1 MVDES
6 GSLPSSLKGKVVLI
20 TGGSRGVGLATARK
34 LGEAGAAAILVARD
48 RDVLDRATGQLRA
61 DGLRIAGIKGDVTDR
76 LSMARAVLEAE
87 RQFGGL
93 DVLVNNAGIGRYGL
107 IAEQSPEEWRR
118 VIEVNVLGV
127 FHATRAALPA
137 IRRRG
142 GGQIIAVSSG
152 AARTGYPNMSAYCT
166 SKAALEGFMRALAAE
181 VAEEPIKVATVIPGS
196 ILTDFGVR
204 TREDRAASGQKFLE
218 PEDVADA
225 ILFLLSQPERA
236 WTQELNV
243 WPR

>member
-1 MVDES
+1 MPDRDTGRLSE
-6 GSLPSSLKGKVVLI
+6 KVVLI
-20 TGGSRGVGLATARK
+20 TGGSRGVGLATARR
-34 LGEAGAAAILVARD
+34 LSSEGAAVVLVARD
-48 RDVLDRATGQLRA
+48 RDRLDTAVSELRA
-61 DGLRIAGIKGDVTDR
+61 DGGRVVGIKGDVTDR
-76 LSMARAVLEAE
+76 LSLARAVLETE
-87 RQFGGL
+87 SQYGGL
-93 DVLVNNAGIGRYGL
+93 DVLINNAGIGRYGP
-107 IAEQSPEEWRR
+107 IAEQAPEEWRR

-142 GGQIIAVSSG
+142 GGQIIAISSG

-181 VAEEPIKVATVIPGS
+181 VAEEPIKVATLIPGS

-218 PEDVADA
+218 PKDVADA
-225 ILFLLSQPERA
+225 IHFLLTQPANA
-236 WTQELNV
+236 WTQEMTL

>member
-1 MVDES
+1 MADE
-6 GSLPSSLKGKVVLI
+6 GADLKSKVVLI
-20 TGGSRGVGLATARK
+20 TGGSRGVGLATARR
-34 LGEAGAAAILVARD
+34 LGEAGAATILVARD
-48 RDVLDRATGQLRA
+48 RDVLDRATAEMRA
-61 DGLRIAGIKGDVTDR
+61 DGLRVAGIKGDVTDR

-93 DVLVNNAGIGRYGL
+93 DVLINNAGIGRYGP

-142 GGQIIAVSSG
+142 GGQVIAISSG
-152 AARTGYPNMSAYCT
+152 AARQGYPNMSAYCT

-181 VAEEPIKVATVIPGS
+181 VADEPIKVATVIPGS

-204 TREDRAASGQKFLE
+204 TREDRQASGQKFLE

-225 ILFLLSQPERA
+225 IYFLLAQTGRA
-236 WTQELNV
+236 WTQEMTV

>member
-1 MVDES
+1 MADD
-6 GSLPSSLKGKVVLI
+6 GRPLGHKVVLI
-20 TGGSRGVGLATARK
+20 TGGSRGVGLATARR
-34 LGEAGAAAILVARD
+34 LGADGAAVVLVGRD
-48 RDVLDRATGQLRA
+48 RDRLDAATSGLRA
-61 DGLRIAGIKGDVTDR
+61 EGVRVAGLMGDVTDR
-76 LSMARAVLEAE
+76 LSMARAVLECE

-93 DVLVNNAGIGRYGL
+93 DVLVNNAGIGRYGP
-107 IAEQSPEEWRR
+107 IAEQQPEEWRR

-137 IRRRG
+137 LRRRG
-142 GGQIIAVSSG
+142 GGQIIAISSG

-181 VAEEPIKVATVIPGS
+181 VAEEPIKVATIVPGG
-196 ILTDFGVR
+196 ILTDFGIR
-204 TREDRAASGQKFLE
+204 TREERLASGQKFLE

-225 ILFLLSQPERA
+225 IHYLLSQPDRA
-236 WTQELNV
+236 WTQELTL